1 MKTKVLILIVALFW
15 GVDSVSQVK
24 LSVSSFDGTPF
35 YLYLNGTRINN
46 RPLTNVSVDKIP
58 VGVHNVSLKILGIVG
73 NVQARLDLPEANT
86 LYDYW
91 LMKDG
96 NTYFLDF
103 YGAYS
108 EAFLKDHPDLFTIPQ
123 PVSQAGTPDNS
134 TENKDIYININMNQ
148 TNNQTSVQNT
158 SNGSD
163 ADTQVNNVTPPPP
176 EPVFTGNCPH
186 PVPVVE
192 FNAFLKTLEEKSFDD
207 TKMTVAKQFIR
218 NNCVSSSQLYLILK
232 QIDFEQSRL
241 KLAKYAYKY
250 VFDPGKY
257 YLVNDAFDFSSSVEE
272 LNKYIESLESN

>member
-1 MKTKVLILIVALFW
+1 MKIKVFVLIAGLVLAISNFA
-15 GVDSVSQVK
+15 QVK
-24 LSVSSFDGTPF
+24 LSVSSYDGTPF

-46 RPLTNVSVDKIP
+46 RPLTNVSIGKIP
-58 VGVHNVSLKILGIVG
+58 TGVHNVSLKIPGRLGNIE
-73 NVQARLDLPEANT
+73 ARLDLPEANT

-91 LMKDG
+91 LIKDG
-96 NTYFLDF
+96 NSYFLDF

-158 SNGSD
+158 SNGSN
-163 ADTQVNNVTPPPP
+163 AVTQVNNVLPPG
-176 EPVFTGNCPH
+176 PVFTGNCPH

-207 TKMTVAKQFIR
+207 TKMTVAKQFIK

-250 VFDPGKY
+250 VYDPEKY

-272 LNKYIESLESN
+272 LNEYIENIEDH